1 MQRVMKSAIAAIACA
16 AAFAPAPAPAQTFP
30 AKPVRI
36 VVPFAPGGGSDILA
50 RILGQKL
57 GEAWGVTVI
66 IDNRPGAGG
75 NIGTEL
81 VAKSPADGYTLVLGV
96 FGPIAVNV
104 SLFKSIGYDPVRDL
118 TPITRAVNVTNLLVV
133 HPSLPAKSVKEL
145 IALARENPNALNYA
159 SGGSG
164 TAGHLAAELF
174 KSTAGVQMVHIPY
187 KGSGPAMID
196 LLAGQ
201 TALIFD
207 NMPSALPYAKSGR
220 LRALAVT
227 TTTRSAAVS
236 DIPTVAE
243 AGLPGFEATNWYA
256 ILGPAGLP
264 MPVVDK
270 LNRDIVRA
278 LQIPDVKERLAAIG
292 ADVATQT
299 PEQFS
304 EFIRA
309 EIEKWG
315 KVVRSAGI
323 KPE

>member
-1 MQRVMKSAIAAIACA
+1 MRRLSIVIVLGFVIALTLTP
-16 AAFAPAPAPAQTFP
+16 AFAQTFP
-30 AKPVRI
+30 AKPVKI
-36 VVPFAPGGGSDILA
+36 IVPFAPGGGSDILA

-57 GEAWGVTVI
+57 SAAWGETVI
-66 IDNRPGAGG
+66 VDNRPGAGG
-75 NIGTEL
+75 NIGTEM
-81 VAKSPADGYTLVLGV
+81 VAKSPPDGYTLVLGV
-96 FGPIAVNV
+96 VGPIAINV
-104 SLFKSIGYDPVRDL
+104 SLFKNIGYDPVRDL

-145 IALARENPNALNYA
+145 ISLAKANPTVLNYA

-174 KSTAGVQMVHIPY
+174 KNMAGVQMVHIPY
-187 KGSGPAMID
+187 KGSGPAMTD

-220 LRALAVT
+220 LRALGVT
-227 TTTRSAAVS
+227 TATRSSAVPE
-236 DIPTVAE
+236 IPTVAE

-256 ILGPAGLP
+256 ILGPAGIP
-264 MPVVDK
+264 APIVDK
-270 LNRDIVRA
+270 LNRDVIRA
-278 LQIPDVKERLAAIG
+278 LQTSDVKERLAGLG

-299 PEQFS
+299 SEQFG
-304 EFIRA
+304 EFIRT

-315 KVVRSAGI
+315 KVVRTAGI
-323 KPE
+323 KAE